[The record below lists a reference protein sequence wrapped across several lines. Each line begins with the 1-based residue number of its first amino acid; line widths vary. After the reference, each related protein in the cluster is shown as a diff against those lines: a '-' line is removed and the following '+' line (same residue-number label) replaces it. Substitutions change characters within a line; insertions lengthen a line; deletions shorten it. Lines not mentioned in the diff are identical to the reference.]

1 MGTAVVVEA
10 KIVMVLEDRAAAQ
23 DGAEGG
29 STEAGVEE
37 VVGAV
42 GAVGVIFNITGRQ
55 VLF

>member
-42 GAVGVIFNITGRQ
+42 GVIFNITGRQ